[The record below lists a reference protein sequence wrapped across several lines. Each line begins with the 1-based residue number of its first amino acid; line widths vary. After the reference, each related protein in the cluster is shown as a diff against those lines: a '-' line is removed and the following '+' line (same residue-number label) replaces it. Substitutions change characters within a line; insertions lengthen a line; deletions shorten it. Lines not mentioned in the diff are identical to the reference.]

1 MGIKDLIRLRQNTK
15 RFSVDE
21 KKRKLQ
27 NEASG
32 KNTRDPESI
41 RVRLI
46 TPRAGGS
53 TPGQFE
59 APEVD
64 LTQIGQAY
72 YSESYI
78 SRAVDKISG
87 LMFKAGWELSSL
99 NGEALKYVQTRLRLM
114 EESTDIKTEELLREL
129 GRNYVLY
136 ANAPIIKTRGQENL
150 ASLKVTGYYG
160 GEPIS
165 GLFPGN
171 PESFQVLRDE
181 FGNIERYNFGDG
193 AEAIEIQPEDI
204 LHLSYRRPS
213 GRAYG
218 IPYITNTLRDVLVL
232 RQVEETVSNILYRNL
247 HPLQTY
253 TVGKDKPGYE
263 AQEGEIETVQEAI
276 QGASL
281 DSMFVLPER
290 HKIETV
296 SSNSDFLDATG
307 YLKYFR
313 QRVFTGL
320 GVSESTMG
328 IGDTANRST
337 SDNQSSDVIDL
348 VKDFQQNFASEFQKI
363 VNEILFE
370 GGYDPTLNPEDRV
383 DFTFTEIER
392 SAKIARENHEVQKFM
407 MNVQGLAQ
415 TRKNIGYEPID
426 DLSDFYFNF
435 SSKSVDASGTVDNK
449 NRPENQHG
457 KKDAPSNDSMKDSY
471 KYANIE
477 NSQLT
482 SMGRMVTVHSDNA
495 FKNNEN
501 LLLSDSWQKTYLS
514 FKHESSITNEE
525 LKNTLIRNLP
535 ESLFTSIKEKELF
548 AQALSRTALHLTDGW
563 KKEKMD
569 NLFLFEEALNASYH
583 ALKNTDRKG
592 G

>member
-1 MGIKDLIRLRQNTK
+1 MSIKDLVRLGQNTK

-21 KKRKLQ
+21 KRRAIQ
-27 NEASG
+27 AEASS

-41 RVRLI
+41 RVR
-46 TPRAGGS
+46 TVAPRAGTG

-59 APEVD
+59 MPEVD
-64 LTQIGQAY
+64 LVQIGQAY
-72 YSESYI
+72 HSESYI

-87 LMFKAGWELSSL
+87 LMFKAGWELTSL
-99 NGEALKYVQTRLRLM
+99 NGEALRYVQTRLRLM

-150 ASLKVTGYYG
+150 ASLKVSGYYG
-160 GEPIS
+160 GDPIS

-171 PESFQVLRDE
+171 PEAFQVLRDE
-181 FGNIERYNFGDG
+181 LGNIEQYSFGEG
-193 AEAIEIQPEDI
+193 AQAIEIKPEDI
-204 LHLSYRRPS
+204 LHLSYHRPS

-218 IPYITNTLRDVLVL
+218 IPYITNTLRDVLIL

-263 AQEGEIETVQEAI
+263 AQEGEIEEVQEAI

-296 SSNSDFLDATG
+296 SSNSDFLDANG

-348 VKDFQQNFASEFQKI
+348 VKDFQQNFSAEFQKI
-363 VNEILFE
+363 VNELLFE

-383 DFTFTEIER
+383 DFAFTEIEH

-415 TRKNIGYEPID
+415 TRKNIGYEPTE

-435 SSKSVDASGTVDNK
+435 SSNLVDATGTIDNK
-449 NRPENQHG
+449 NQPENQHG
-457 KKDAPSNDSMKDSY
+457 KSEGPSKDSMKDSH
-471 KYANIE
+471 KSTIIE

-482 SMGRMVTVHSDNA
+482 SLGRMVTVHSDNA
-495 FKNNEN
+495 FKNKESAM
-501 LLLSDSWQKTYLS
+501 LSDSWKKTYTVLKEKS
-514 FKHESSITNEE
+514 LVTKKE
-525 LKNTLIRNLP
+525 LCDVLDGSLQ
-535 ESLFTSIKEKELF
+535 ESLFSNAEEKELF
-548 AQALSRTALHLTDGW
+548 IETLSGIAMSLTDGW
-563 KKEKMD
+563 KKEKLQ
-569 NLFLFEEALNASYH
+569 NLYMFEEALSASYY